1 MCRSEAR
8 SRLLPS
14 LLLLCL
20 SGTVLAQSAEELL
33 NEIQARKERIN
44 QFRAL
49 LNDPDQ
55 STRLAALDV
64 MLSSDDPAMKEIAYG
79 IGFNSADEAM
89 RALTLKGKFRDI
101 TMLPFTLST
110 SKDPTETEK
119 NTLEKLAGAYSFRL
133 NEFDADSG
141 RFTFFGPDYPGSKRS
156 GQISGTRVSFQSHLC
171 QGDLTLG
178 DGAVLSGELRC
189 RRNFQGSYSATVSL
203 H

>member
-1 MCRSEAR
+1 MCRPETR

-33 NEIQARKERIN
+33 NEISERKERIN

-101 TMLPFTLST
+101 TMLPFTLDAG
-110 SKDPTETEK
+110 KDATETEK

-141 RFTFFGPDYPGSKRS
+141 RFTFTGSDASSSKH
-156 GQISGTRVSFQSHLC
+156 GQISGTRVSFQSRLC
-171 QGDLTLG
+171 QGDLALG
-178 DGAVLSGELRC
+178 DGAVLAGELRC
-189 RRNFQGSYSATVSL
+189 SGNFQGSYSATVSL